1 MQSNTKSIGPSK
13 LTVYALGLS
22 RYAPRGATLVAGVLL
37 IEIGTTF
44 GLPVGVVNQLNTAHS
59 LLSLVTALAMGIL
72 SIKLS
77 LELLLF
83 AGLGLS
89 IISAVGSCLSPSFQL
104 LFILYPING
113 IAWSLVYPMSVAL
126 IGELFPQEKRAT
138 ALSRIF
144 AVPPIITVFGSPY
157 VGYIGDWR
165 RALMLYA
172 IPIAAASLILAKFS
186 IPLRKTKGKK
196 VDLVS
201 AFKTLIANRSALSC
215 LMYFL
220 LNSITFQ
227 FLGMLSISF
236 LREHHS
242 LPKEVTSLIYSGL
255 ALAVFM
261 GALSGGKIVDRY
273 GRKTSTVFITL
284 IYGLSSVLF
293 VTVPNAYVATALG
306 ILAGFMMGLRQPA
319 INSLTIE
326 QIPEIRGSIMSLS
339 TASGNVGSMIGAAMA
354 GFLLLNYGWIKAGV
368 FLGSAAILAGMILQ
382 IFAKDPTAYRSK
394 AS

>member
-1 MQSNTKSIGPSK
+1 MQSNIKSIGPSK

-37 IEIGTTF
+37 IEIGATF
-44 GLPVGVVNQLNTAHS
+44 GLPVGVVNQMNATHS

-72 SIKLS
+72 SIKFS

-157 VGYIGDWR
+157 VGYISDWR

-255 ALAVFM
+255 ALAVFI

-284 IYGLSSVLF
+284 IYGLSAVLF

-354 GFLLLNYGWIKAGV
+354 GFLLLNYDWIKAGV
-368 FLGSAAILAGMILQ
+368 FLGSAAILAGIILQ